1 MMAKRIL
8 VPVDRTKEMEFVL
21 SVVRGIARE
30 SGGVVRLLAVLP
42 IPKPLRDTR
51 DRVIVSTEQQIERL
65 ERRTTD
71 ELRRLAVIS
80 LDGVPVETTVIFG
93 DRAVEVGVEAACFG
107 ADLVV
112 LPPERRRGPAASIA
126 AIVRRLIAGRPA
138 AGAGVLRLWALRAE
152 STG

>member
-1 MMAKRIL
+1 M
-8 VPVDRTKEMEFVL
+8 
-21 SVVRGIARE
+21 
-30 SGGVVRLLAVLP
+30 
-42 IPKPLRDTR
+42 
-51 DRVIVSTEQQIERL
+51 IVSTEQQIERL

-112 LPPERRRGPAASIA
+112 LPPERRRGPAASIT
-126 AIVRRLIAGRPA
+126 AIVRRLIARRPA